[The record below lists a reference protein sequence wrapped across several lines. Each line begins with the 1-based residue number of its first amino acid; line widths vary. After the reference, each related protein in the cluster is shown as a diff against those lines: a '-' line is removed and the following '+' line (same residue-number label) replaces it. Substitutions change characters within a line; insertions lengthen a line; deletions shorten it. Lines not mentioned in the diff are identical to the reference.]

1 MQVTLT
7 WQTII
12 TLASVI
18 GAFVTVVT
26 YFAKVVRWVDH
37 QKEQD
42 REIQF
47 LKNEQGLQLRGIL
60 AALKGLKEQGCNGPV
75 TDAIAEIEQFLTDT
89 VSRTNVKGV

>member
-7 WQTII
+7 WQTLVTI
-12 TLASVI
+12 ASVV
-18 GAFVTVVT
+18 GAFVTLVT
-26 YFAKVVRWVDH
+26 YFAKVVKFVEH

-42 REIQF
+42 AEIQF

-75 TDAIAEIEQFLTDT
+75 TEAIAEIEQFLTDA
-89 VSRTNVKGV
+89 VSKANI